1 MWGVFL
7 VWSREVTSLEERRA
21 CLIFLNWFGECSH
34 RLGPLVPL
42 PMFFGEISVILY
54 CYSQINQFPLTHWL
68 IRLDIL
74 LFTLHPL
81 NCENLT
87 LSVIWYWYS
96 SWRRGIIVILVL
108 LVSFFCILVF
118 MVFCSLQR
126 RWFPL
131 NWGRLVS
138 SHLSPSSIAP
148 PSTARRNN
156 DDIYIIM
163 QCLCVCHE
171 KSSLPTSELSAGGA
185 KWAACKR
192 RNEIKK
198 IMMIIKL
205 MCDGFAPLEVK
216 WKYHPSNSLLMSI
229 LALMLVFVAMVG
241 FPWNPLTFH
250 PVNWTSLQNLFVNTN
265 ANYCFPT
272 I

>member
-1 MWGVFL
+1 
-7 VWSREVTSLEERRA
+7 
-21 CLIFLNWFGECSH
+21 
-34 RLGPLVPL
+34 
-42 PMFFGEISVILY
+42 MFFGEISVILY

-68 IRLDIL
+68 IVRLDIL
-74 LFTLHPL
+74 IFTLNPL
-81 NCENLT
+81 NCETLCNLI
-87 LSVIWYWYS
+87 LVYLLKERYFWYYGIIGIIFWYYWYFGIFCPLQ
-96 SWRRGIIVILVL
+96 WRRL
-108 LVSFFCILVF
+108 L
-118 MVFCSLQR
+118 
-126 RWFPL
+126 L

-205 MCDGFAPLEVK
+205 MYDGFAPLEVK
-216 WKYHPSNSLLMSI
+216 WKHHPSNSLLMSI
-229 LALMLVFVAMVG
+229 LALTPVFVAMVG

-250 PVNWTSLQNLFVNTN
+250 PVNWTSLQNLFVDTN
-265 ANYCFPT
+265 ANCGFPT